1 MIAQRA
7 FPGAPESVPTA
18 RHFVSTAVADIP
30 KEIADRAALM
40 VSELATN
47 AIRHGGSD
55 FEVLVELTPE
65 ELYVEIADSGG
76 GSPTVQHALPL
87 EASGRGLHIVE
98 SLSDKRCSDARC
110 RNCVTATTR
119 LIFGRSPC
127 TNTAL
132 RHAPGA

>member
-18 RHFVSTAVADIP
+18 RHFVSNAVADVP

-55 FEVLVELTPE
+55 FEVLVELTSD
-65 ELYVEIADSGG
+65 ELHVEIADSGG
-76 GSPTVQHALPL
+76 GSPAVHRALPL
-87 EASGRGLHIVE
+87 DASGRGLHIVE
-98 SLSDKRCSDARC
+98 SLSDKWGVRNSTSGIGKTVWFTLSLFPTNQASARTDC
-110 RNCVTATTR
+110 R
-119 LIFGRSPC
+119 
-127 TNTAL
+127 
-132 RHAPGA
+132 

>member
-18 RHFVSTAVADIP
+18 RHFVSNAVADIP

-47 AIRHGGSD
+47 AVRHGGSD
-55 FEVLVELTPE
+55 FEVLVELTDD

-76 GSPTVQHALPL
+76 GSPTVRRALPL
-87 EASGRGLHIVE
+87 DASGRGLHIVE
-98 SLSDKRCSDARC
+98 SLSDKWGVRPATSGLGKIVWFTLSLASTGQTEERATC
-110 RNCVTATTR
+110 R
-119 LIFGRSPC
+119 
-127 TNTAL
+127 
-132 RHAPGA
+132 

>member
-18 RHFVSTAVADIP
+18 RHFVSNAVADVP

-55 FEVLVELTPE
+55 FEVLVELTPD
-65 ELYVEIADSGG
+65 ELHVEIADSGG
-76 GSPTVQHALPL
+76 GSPTVHRALPL
-87 EASGRGLHIVE
+87 DASGRGLHIVE
-98 SLSDKRCSDARC
+98 SLSDKWGVRRATSGIGKTVWFTLSLAPTNPTKARASC
-110 RNCVTATTR
+110 Q
-119 LIFGRSPC
+119 
-127 TNTAL
+127 
-132 RHAPGA
+132 